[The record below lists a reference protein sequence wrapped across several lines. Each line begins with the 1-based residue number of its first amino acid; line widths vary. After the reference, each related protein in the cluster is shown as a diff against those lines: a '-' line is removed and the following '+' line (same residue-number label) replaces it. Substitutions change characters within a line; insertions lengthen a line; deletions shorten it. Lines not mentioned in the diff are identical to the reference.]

1 MEITIESP
9 HIEISLELQKEIN
22 ARLSGLI
29 KMYDRIVSCEV
40 ILKKEKRDGQKD
52 YCMEA
57 KLLVPKG
64 FLFAAG
70 NAESFETALDKLVED
85 IKRQL
90 NWHKEKL
97 QGAHHQVN
105 LN

>member
-52 YCMEA
+52 YC
-57 KLLVPKG
+57 VG
-64 FLFAAG
+64 
-70 NAESFETALDKLVED
+70 S
-85 IKRQL
+85 
-90 NWHKEKL
+90 
-97 QGAHHQVN
+97 
-105 LN
+105 